1 MDQNKLQENGKRNLT
16 FLCVELGSR
25 DVKLIIV
32 AMLSSLKTLI
42 SFFCNLWMLI
52 AEH

>member
-1 MDQNKLQENGKRNLT
+1 MDQNKLQDNGKRKLT

-32 AMLSSLKTLI
+32 AMSNSLTTLI
-42 SFFCNLWMLI
+42 SFYCSMWMLI